1 MKKRKTKISKLSVL
15 VCTVSIMLVLGMMT
29 GCSISEP
36 NSAETQVDNVPSS
49 EEPAD
54 KDTPGGELEDD
65 SNVPVDMSQTQE
77 LEESESD
84 NTHTFEENLSADA
97 KEIKSIA
104 EKFATAYF
112 SGDMDTVQSCLTA
125 PYEWDIEVY
134 AGTETISDFTLK
146 GLKDIGKEETGSI
159 KVISLEYKNNEQE
172 DIFQYLTLEFVKQE
186 SGWKIQFY
194 GIEQ

>member
-29 GCSISEP
+29 GCSVSEP
-36 NSAETQVDNVPSS
+36 NSAETQVDNVSSS

-112 SGDMDTVQSCLTA
+112 SGDMDTVQSCLTT
-125 PYEWDIEVY
+125 PYEWDIEAY
-134 AGTETISDFTLK
+134 AGTEAIRDRKS
-146 GLKDIGKEETGSI
+146 
-159 KVISLEYKNNEQE
+159 V
-172 DIFQYLTLEFVKQE
+172 V
-186 SGWKIQFY
+186 
-194 GIEQ
+194 